1 MTSTAIPQ
9 NDGHVGEEHGH
20 RAGEQANEREADHV
34 DARALGMLVRQVLGQ
49 DRDEEHRD
57 DADTEEDAPIDK
69 GHVAG
74 KEDAQSRGDTEHG
87 DEHAVPDDSLLLLD
101 VLGDEHQEDGAGD
114 LPACG
119 LHGTGGDDDPD
130 AQVAEAAED
139 RTEHEHD
146 RAENHHLLQ
155 GHEVT
160 ERTVDHA
167 HDAEHDARNRGDQ
180 RGEVGLAE
188 LVADVHIDH
197 AESLLLQH
205 AHGEDDQYDRN
216 GDLCHLVHTGKLFG
230 ALLRHRDTVRLLL
243 DSGFCHGDSFLL
255 V

>member
-1 MTSTAIPQ
+1 MEPETCQ
-9 NDGHVGEEHGH
+9 
-20 RAGEQANEREADHV
+20 
-34 DARALGMLVRQVLGQ
+34 
-49 DRDEEHRD
+49 
-57 DADTEEDAPIDK
+57 
-69 GHVAG
+69 
-74 KEDAQSRGDTEHG
+74 
-87 DEHAVPDDSLLLLD
+87 
-101 VLGDEHQEDGAGD
+101 
-114 LPACG
+114 PAG

-230 ALLRHRDTVRLLL
+230 AS
-243 DSGFCHGDSFLL
+243 SGTGIPFAFSLTAVFCHGDSFLL